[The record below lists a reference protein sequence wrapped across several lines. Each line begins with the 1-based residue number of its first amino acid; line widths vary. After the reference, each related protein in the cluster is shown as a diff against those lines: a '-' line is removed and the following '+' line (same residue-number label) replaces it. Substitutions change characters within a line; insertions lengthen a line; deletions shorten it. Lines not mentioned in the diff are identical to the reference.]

1 MVRIRYSIH
10 EIYVS
15 RRLTSNSFH
24 VLKNGLTNIHRISY
38 GSRKVETGYDPEI
51 GAPQPP
57 PVTGKKD
64 DKKGGKKE

>member
-10 EIYVS
+10 EIYIS

-24 VLKNGLTNIHRISY
+24 VLKNGLINIHRISY
-38 GSRKVETGYDPEI
+38 GCRKVETGYDPQI
-51 GAPQPP
+51 VLAQLPA
-57 PVTGKKD
+57 VTGKKD